1 MLVDQRP
8 IECPVAI
15 QRPGATHT
23 PSASSRESVAVV
35 GRKVAGIAVGRNGD
49 PLAAILQR
57 AVTAR
62 VASAVPGPSAP
73 VLQRMFLQG
82 VPVQTLAALNAALQ
96 SFPNLDR
103 TMPLPPAAPAG
114 AVPGQ
119 YVLPLTLAAFA
130 PGATAQGVDQAIA
143 GSGLP
148 LSDWMEVNHVVD
160 AVNTRLAAAAAAALA
175 PPPPRPPA
183 AASFD
188 LHGYKHFGG
197 GGPANVAQGGD
208 QWSLTLM
215 TAQGV
220 MVAATR
226 GIEQHLRAH
235 GNAVGVTTYY
245 YTTTHNANVG
255 KSEGKATRKYTIQ
268 IDYNVAAN
276 TVAYH
281 GYPDKAAVA
290 EGLGYSK
297 NNKQWHV

>member
-1 MLVDQRP
+1 M
-8 IECPVAI
+8 
-15 QRPGATHT
+15 
-23 PSASSRESVAVV
+23 V
-35 GRKVAGIAVGRNGD
+35 GRTVAGLAVGRNGD

-57 AVTAR
+57 AVAAR
-62 VASAVPGPSAP
+62 AASAVPGPTGP

-82 VPVQTLAALNAALQ
+82 VPVQTLVALNAALL
-96 SFPNLDR
+96 SFPNLDL
-103 TMPLPPAAPAG
+103 TMPLPPAAPVG

-119 YVLPLTLAAFA
+119 YVLALTLAAFA

-143 GSGLP
+143 GSGLA
-148 LSDWMEVNHVVD
+148 LSDWMEVNDVVD

-197 GGPANVAQGGD
+197 GGPAHVAQGGD
-208 QWSLTLM
+208 QWSLDLM

-220 MVAATR
+220 MVTTTR

-235 GNAVGVTTYY
+235 GNAGGVTAYY
-245 YTTTHNANVG
+245 YTTSHNANVG
-255 KSEGKATRKYTIQ
+255 KSEGRATRKYTIQ

-276 TVAYH
+276 TVEYH

-297 NNKQWHV
+297 NNKQWNV